1 MSESYSGADGVAA
14 FDVDGTLTH
23 RDCVV
28 PFLVRVGGWGGIAAA
43 LGQRAIR
50 SATLL
55 ARRDSD
61 CLKAIV
67 VSGVLRGRHVDEI
80 EQIGETFADEVHDTW
95 LRPDTVAR
103 LRWHQR
109 SGHRVVLVSASL
121 GQYLRP
127 LGRRLGVDGVLC
139 TEPRSD
145 GGAFVDG
152 LDGPNCRA
160 AEKVRRLESWLSD
173 LGLSRAPL
181 WAYGDSSGDRELLAR
196 ADHPV
201 LVRRATLP
209 AAPAGS
215 LTC

>member
-1 MSESYSGADGVAA
+1 MSARPSRSDGVAA
-14 FDVDGTLTH
+14 FDVDGTLTV

-28 PFLVRVGGWGGIAAA
+28 PFLVRVGGWSGIAAA
-43 LGQRAIR
+43 LGRRALR
-50 SATLL
+50 SAASI
-55 ARRDSD
+55 ARRDRD
-61 CLKAIV
+61 GLKAIV
-67 VSGVLRGRHVDEI
+67 VGGVLCGRAVDEI
-80 EQIGETFADEVHDTW
+80 ELIGERFAGEVHDRW

-127 LGRRLGVDGVLC
+127 LGTRLGVDGVLC
-139 TEPRSD
+139 TEPRSE

-160 AEKVRRLESWLSD
+160 AEKVRRLEAWLAETE
-173 LGLSRAPL
+173 LAGAPL

-201 LVRRATLP
+201 LVRS
-209 AAPAGS
+209 AAVSAQPTGS
-215 LTC
+215 LTW